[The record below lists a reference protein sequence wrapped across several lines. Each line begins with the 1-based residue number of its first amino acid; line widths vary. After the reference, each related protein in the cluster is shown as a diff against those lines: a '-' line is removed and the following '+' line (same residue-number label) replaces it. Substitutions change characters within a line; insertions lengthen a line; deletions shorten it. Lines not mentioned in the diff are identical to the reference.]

1 MKPPFSALTAKARQG
16 SALFV
21 LIGALMAT
29 DTLIAQTNAP
39 VAELGVPKSLFDE
52 RLETGKDPFFPN
64 SARRTKIKFTPIL
77 DNTTPKVVAPQLVL
91 KGTAGPA
98 SKRFALIN
106 NQTFAVGETQV
117 VKFPGG
123 QVKVTCLDIAEDNS
137 VTIMMEGQTEKK
149 VLRMKD

>member
-1 MKPPFSALTAKARQG
+1 MKTPLSNMTATISQG
-16 SALFV
+16 SALFM
-21 LIGALMAT
+21 LIGASMAT
-29 DTLIAQTNAP
+29 DTLMAQTNAP

-52 RLETGKDPFFPN
+52 RLKTGKDPFFPN
-64 SARRTKIKFTPIL
+64 STRRTKTEFIPVTEA
-77 DNTTPKVVAPQLVL
+77 PKVVAPQLVL

-123 QVKVTCLDIAEDNS
+123 QVRVTCVDIAEDNS

>member
-1 MKPPFSALTAKARQG
+1 MKSAFSALTAKVLNV

-21 LIGALMAT
+21 LIGGSMAT
-29 DTLIAQTNAP
+29 DTLIAQTNAQ
-39 VAELGVPKSLFDE
+39 ASELGIPKSLFDE
-52 RLETGKDPFFPN
+52 RLKTGKDPFFPN
-64 SARRTKIKFTPIL
+64 STRRSKTEFVPTPEV
-77 DNTTPKVVAPQLVL
+77 TTKVVAPQLVL

-123 QVKVTCLDIAEDNS
+123 QVKVTCVDIAADDS
-137 VTIMMEGQTEKK
+137 VTIMVEGQTEKM
-149 VLRMKD
+149 VLRLKD

>member
-1 MKPPFSALTAKARQG
+1 MKPVFSALTARVRRS

-21 LIGALMAT
+21 LLGASMTAG
-29 DTLIAQTNAP
+29 TLIAQTNAP
-39 VAELGVPKSLFDE
+39 APELGVPKSVFDD
-52 RLETGKDPFFPN
+52 RLKSGKDPFFPN
-64 SARRTKIKFTPIL
+64 STRGPKPEIIPIQ
-77 DNTTPKVVAPQLVL
+77 DTTPKVFAPQLVL

-123 QVKVTCLDIAEDNS
+123 QVKVTCVDIGDDDS
-137 VTIMMEGQTEKK
+137 VTVMVDGQTEKK
-149 VLRMKD
+149 VLRLKN